1 MLEKEKVRNSS
12 IELLKIIAIV
22 LIIISHAVPYGNF
35 NNYAGYIDLNNV
47 STNINNLLLAI
58 FRHLGSIGNCI
69 FIICS
74 SYFLLDSSKVNKKKI
89 LRLVIDSFIISV
101 SIFLVILIFGNYN
114 ISLTETIKSFFPI
127 TFNVNWFLT
136 CYILFYMI
144 HPFLNN
150 IIEKLDKRKL
160 LIVNI
165 VLILL
170 YSILNT
176 IKADLF
182 YYNSLI
188 SFIVIYFIMAYMKKY
203 LNKFS
208 NNRKINIIL
217 CCFTFI
223 CFVTSIIIINF
234 IGLKIDILSNQ
245 LLIMN
250 NFTNPL
256 IIVVSFTIF
265 NIFKQKEFH
274 NKAINYLSSLS
285 LLIYLIHGNQFM
297 VGYLKGAYFD
307 YILAHFGYSNIMLY
321 VLSLTLI
328 YLLGSIFISIIY
340 KHLIQTNLQ
349 KIIDKLYLYLKNI
362 YLKIEKILI
371 CLD

>member
-188 SFIVIYFIMAYMKKY
+188 GFIVIYFIMAYMKKY
-203 LNKFS
+203 MKNFS
-208 NNRKINIIL
+208 ADKKINIVL
-217 CCFTFI
+217 CCLA
-223 CFVTSIIIINF
+223 FVCLVVTIIIINF
-234 IGLKIDILSNQ
+234 IGLKIDILANKLQ
-245 LLIMN
+245 IMN
-250 NFTNPL
+250 DFTNPL
-256 IIVVSFTIF
+256 IIIVSFTLF
-265 NIFKQKEFH
+265 NIFKQKEIY
-274 NKAINYLSSLS
+274 NKVINYLSSLS
-285 LLIYLIHGNQFM
+285 LLIYLIHGNQFV
-297 VGYLKGAYFD
+297 VGYLKGSYFD
-307 YILAHFGYSNIMLY
+307 YILSHFGYNNITLY
-321 VLSLTLI
+321 VLNLTLI
-328 YLLGSIFISIIY
+328 YLLGSISLSIIY

-349 KIIDKLYLYLKNI
+349 KVIDKLYIFLRNT
-362 YLKIEKILI
+362 YLKIEKKLI
-371 CLD
+371 NLD